1 MDTRVTI
8 EDPRSPISSML
19 IAELADEVAALYPDS
34 HNGNGSSAFAG
45 DANQPR
51 SVFIV
56 ARDGDLALGCGE
68 LCPTTDP
75 DVAAIK
81 RMYVRSEERGKGIA
95 RVILAALESAAQ
107 EFGYRKLI
115 LEIGMRQPQ
124 AIALYESSGYQR
136 TIAYGVFVNEPLSIC
151 YEKVL

>member
-34 HNGNGSSAFAG
+34 HSGNGSSAFAG
-45 DANQPR
+45 NANGPR
-51 SVFIV
+51 SVFII
-56 ARDGDLALGCGE
+56 ARDGDLALGCGA
-68 LCPTTDP
+68 LYPTNDP
-75 DVAAIK
+75 NVAEI
-81 RMYVRSEERGKGIA
+81 RQMYVRSEERGKGIA

-124 AIALYESSGYQR
+124 AIGLYESCGYQR